1 MEFVIAGLIGVAMLI
16 YLTVALFNP
25 EKF

>member
-1 MEFVIAGLIGVAMLI
+1 MVGLIIIIIMLFL
-16 YLTVALFNP
+16 YLFYALFNP

>member
-1 MEFVIAGLIGVAMLI
+1 MEFVIAGIVGVLILI
-16 YLTVALFNP
+16 YLFYALFNP